1 MKNFVKIKVRVSI
14 QGDGIMKN
22 IILFDGV
29 CNFCS
34 QSVQFIIKRD
44 PTHVFHFASLQSDV
58 GRKLIKEYGLVENIN
73 SVVYITGGKAYEKS
87 DAALQICRSLSGLWK
102 IFYIFYIVPKPIRNI
117 VYDYVAKNR
126 YKWFGKTDSCMIPSP
141 DIKSRFLE

>member
-1 MKNFVKIKVRVSI
+1 M
-14 QGDGIMKN
+14 MKN

-44 PTHVFHFASLQSDV
+44 PSSVFHFASLQSDI
-58 GRKLIKEYGLVENIN
+58 GRELINKYGLEENIN
-73 SVVYITGGKAYEKS
+73 SVVYISGGKAYKKS
-87 DAALQICRSLSGLWK
+87 DAALQICRRLSGLWK
-102 IFYIFYIVPKPIRNI
+102 TLYIFYFVPWPIRNM

-126 YKWFGKTDSCMIPSP
+126 YKWFGKAESCMIPSP
-141 DIKSRFLE
+141 DIRSRFLE